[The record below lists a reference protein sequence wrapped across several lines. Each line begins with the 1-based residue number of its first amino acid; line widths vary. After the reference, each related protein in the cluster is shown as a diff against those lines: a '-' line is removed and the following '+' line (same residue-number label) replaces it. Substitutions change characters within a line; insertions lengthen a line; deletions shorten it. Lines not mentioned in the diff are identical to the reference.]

1 MSQNQKIFNVAVI
14 VAALGY
20 MVDIYDLV
28 LFTIV
33 RVKSLTSLG
42 LTPQEIE
49 DKGLFLLNIQMIGML
64 LGGIFWGILGDKKGR
79 LSVLFGSIVLY
90 SLANILN
97 GMVQNIEQYYILRFV
112 AGFGLAG
119 ELGAGITLVAE
130 IMTKEN
136 RGWGTTIVA
145 TVGVFGA
152 VIAGLVFKISGGDW
166 RLCYYIG
173 GGLGFLLLLLRLF
186 VFESG
191 MFGKMKEANVK
202 RGNFGLIFSN
212 GKRFR
217 KYLKCILIGLPTWF
231 TIGIIVSFSP
241 EWAKM
246 QGIEGIK
253 DASIPITCCYIGI
266 TVGDFLCGL
275 MSQIFK
281 TRRKVMLLF
290 LGLSLLSFI
299 WFYFIKDYTPTQYYL
314 FFIWLGISVG
324 FWAVMVTIA
333 TESFGT
339 NLRATVTTTV
349 PNFVRGSLVL
359 ITILYKFLQ
368 SQGVAKME
376 AVLITGIVCV
386 TISLIMA
393 YRTEETYGKDLDYLE
408 TA

>member
-1 MSQNQKIFNVAVI
+1 MTQKQKILNVAVI

-20 MVDIYDLV
+20 LVDIYDLV

-33 RVKSLTSLG
+33 RVKSLQSLG
-42 LTPQEIE
+42 LSDLDIE
-49 DKGLFLLNIQMIGML
+49 NKGMLLLNIQMVGML

-79 LSVLFGSIVLY
+79 LSVLFGSIVMY
-90 SLANILN
+90 SIANILN
-97 GMVQNIEQYYILRFV
+97 GMVQTIDQYYVLRFI

-173 GGLGFLLLLLRLF
+173 GGLGFLLLFLRIF
-186 VFESG
+186 VFESV
-191 MFGKMKEANVK
+191 MFDKLKELDVK
-202 RGNFGLIFSN
+202 KGHFGLIFSN
-212 GKRFR
+212 TKRLK
-217 KYLKCILIGLPTWF
+217 KYIKCILIGLPTWF

-241 EWAKM
+241 EFAKL
-246 QGIEGIK
+246 QGVEGIK

-266 TVGDFLCGL
+266 TLGDFICGFL
-275 MSQIFK
+275 SQIFK

-290 LGLSLLSFI
+290 LSLSMFSFV
-299 WFYFIKDYTPTQYYL
+299 WFYLIKDYTPMQYYI

-333 TESFGT
+333 AESFGT
-339 NLRATVTTTV
+339 NLRSTVTTTV
-349 PNFVRGSLVL
+349 PNFVRGALVV
-359 ITILYKFLQ
+359 ITILYKAFQ
-368 SQGVAKME
+368 SMGIAKME
-376 AVLITGIVCV
+376 AVLITGVIVAG
-386 TISLIMA
+386 ISLIMA
-393 YRTEETYGKDLDYLE
+393 YRTEETYGKDLEYIE
-408 TA
+408 V

>member
-1 MSQNQKIFNVAVI
+1 MNKKVKILNVAVI

-20 MVDIYDLV
+20 LVDIYDLV

-33 RVKSLTSLG
+33 RVKSLQSLG
-42 LTPQEIE
+42 LSPEDIE
-49 DKGLFLLNIQMIGML
+49 NKGLILLNIQMVGML

-79 LSVLFGSIVLY
+79 LSVLFGSIIMY

-97 GMVQNIEQYYILRFV
+97 GMVQSIDQYYVLRFI

-130 IMTKEN
+130 LMSKED

-152 VIAGLVFKISGGDW
+152 VIAGLVFKFSGGDW

-173 GGLGFLLLLLRLF
+173 GGLGFLLLILRVN
-186 VFESG
+186 VFESH
-191 MFGKMKEANVK
+191 MFNKLKEGNVV
-202 RGNFGLIFSN
+202 RGNFRLIFESR
-212 GKRFR
+212 KRLSQ
-217 KYLKCILIGLPTWF
+217 YLKCIFMALPTWF

-241 EWAKM
+241 EFAKI

-266 TVGDFLCGL
+266 TIGDFLSGL
-275 MSQIFK
+275 LSQLFR
-281 TRRKVMLLF
+281 TRRKIMILF
-290 LGLSLLSFI
+290 LVLSLFCFI
-299 WFYFIKDYTPTQYYL
+299 WFYFIKDYSPQMYYL
-314 FFIWLGISVG
+314 FFILLGISVG

-333 TESFGT
+333 AESFGT
-339 NLRATVTTTV
+339 NLRSTVTTTV

-359 ITILYKFLQ
+359 ITILYKTLQ
-368 SQGVAKME
+368 AQGITKLD
-376 AVLITGIVCV
+376 AVLITGLFCV
-386 TISLIMA
+386 GTSLVMA
-393 YRTEETYGKDLDYLE
+393 WRTEETFGKDLDYLE
-408 TA
+408 R

>member
-1 MSQNQKIFNVAVI
+1 MEQKQKILNVAVI

-20 MVDIYDLV
+20 LVDIYDLV

-33 RVKSLTSLG
+33 RVKSLQSLG
-42 LTPQEIE
+42 LSGADIE
-49 DKGLFLLNIQMIGML
+49 DKGLMLLNIQMLGML
-64 LGGIFWGILGDKKGR
+64 IGGLFWGILGDKKGR
-79 LSVLFGSIVLY
+79 LSVLFGSIVMY
-90 SLANILN
+90 SVANILN
-97 GMVQNIEQYYILRFV
+97 GMVQTIDQYYVLRFI

-130 IMTKEN
+130 IMNKEN

-152 VIAGLVFKISGGDW
+152 VIAGIVFKVSGGDW

-173 GGLGFLLLLLRLF
+173 GGLGILLLFLRIL

-191 MFGKMKEANVK
+191 LYEKIKKSEIR
-202 RGNFGLIFSN
+202 RGEFSLIFSSRYRL
-212 GKRFR
+212 K

-241 EWAKM
+241 EFAKL
-246 QGIEGIK
+246 QGIKGIT

-266 TVGDFLCGL
+266 TIGDFLSGL
-275 MSQIFK
+275 LSQLFR
-281 TRRKVMLLF
+281 TRRKIMILF
-290 LGLSLLSFI
+290 LLLSLVSFV
-299 WFYFIKDYTPTQYYL
+299 WFYFIKDYSPMAYYA
-314 FFIWLGISVG
+314 FFVWLGISVG

-349 PNFVRGSLVL
+349 PNFVRGALVL
-359 ITILYKFLQ
+359 ITILYKSLQ
-368 SQGVAKME
+368 ASGVGKMD
-376 AVLITGIVCV
+376 AVLITGLFCV
-386 TISLIMA
+386 ITSLVMA
-393 YRTEETYGKDLDYLE
+393 WRTEETFGKNLDYLE
-408 TA
+408 T

>member
-1 MSQNQKIFNVAVI
+1 MNKPVKILNIAVI

-33 RVKSLTSLG
+33 RMKSLQDLG
-42 LTPQEIE
+42 LTPTEID
-49 DKGLFLLNIQMIGML
+49 DKGLILLNIQMIGML
-64 LGGIFWGILGDKKGR
+64 IGGLFWGILGDKKGR
-79 LSVLFGSIVLY
+79 LSVLFGSIVMY
-90 SLANILN
+90 SVANILN
-97 GMVQNIEQYYILRFV
+97 GMVQTIDQYYILRFI

-130 IMTKEN
+130 LMSKEN

-152 VIAGLVFKISGGDW
+152 VIAGLIFKFSGGDW

-173 GGLGFLLLLLRLF
+173 GGLGILLLFLRIG

-191 MFGKMKEANVK
+191 MFGKLKELDVK
-202 RGNFGLIFSN
+202 RGSLSMILSSGSRL
-212 GKRFR
+212 K
-217 KYLKCILIGLPTWF
+217 KYIKCVLMGLPTWF
-231 TIGIIVSFSP
+231 TIGLVVSFSP
-241 EWAKM
+241 EFAKI

-266 TVGDFLCGL
+266 TIGDFVSGL
-275 MSQIFK
+275 LSQLLK
-281 TRRKVMLLF
+281 TRRKIMLLF
-290 LGLSLLSFI
+290 LSLSAASFL
-299 WFYFIKDYTPTQYYL
+299 WFYNIHNYSATMYYV
-314 FFIWLGISVG
+314 FFVLLGISVG
-324 FWAVMVTIA
+324 FWAILVTIA

-359 ITILYKFLQ
+359 ITILYKALQ
-368 SQGVAKME
+368 SQGLNRLD
-376 AVLITGIVCV
+376 AVLITGLFCV
-386 TISLIMA
+386 GLSLWMA
-393 YRTEETYGKDLDYLE
+393 WRSEETYGKDLDYVE
-408 TA
+408 S